1 MTAHNLPIW
10 KLMVTLQTMLDE
22 GYTFID
28 LRVEDDATLSIRG
41 KKKIEDEDDK
51 PDDIN
56 QLII

>member
-10 KLMVTLQTMLDE
+10 KMIMTLQAMLDE
-22 GYTFID
+22 GYSFID

-41 KKKIEDEDDK
+41 KKKVEEDEDDK
-51 PDDIN
+51 PDIN